1 MIYKED
7 CRTIQELVDRVDRVD
22 RQLKHRYVPSFTS
35 SKDPES
41 VDRLYS
47 INWGPISGM
56 KGELSEESTI
66 LNPLAGNLLTS
77 WGRALGTKSPIPLGD
92 GIGQTHNSLIG
103 WWNLNEKNFGW
114 TIGLMLGEFSSRALE
129 GS

>member
-1 MIYKED
+1 MARQRPMIYKED

-77 WGRALGTKSPIPLGD
+77 WGTRYKKPNPTR
-92 GIGQTHNSLIG
+92 G
-103 WWNLNEKNFGW
+103 WY
-114 TIGLMLGEFSSRALE
+114 RPDA
-129 GS
+129 

>member
-35 SKDPES
+35 SKDQES

-47 INWGPISGM
+47 INWGPLSGM

-66 LNPLAGNLLTS
+66 LNPLAGYLLTS
-77 WGRALGTKSPIPLGD
+77 LGTRYKKPNPTRGWYRPDQPLEIQTKESMGLSLS
-92 GIGQTHNSLIG
+92 IG
-103 WWNLNEKNFGW
+103 
-114 TIGLMLGEFSSRALE
+114 
-129 GS
+129 